1 MLSWKEAVLS
11 FRSSWEKVFQS
22 VETVV
27 RWGLSNRSLGMITA
41 IGVDEVAYGKGHKYL
56 TLVYQ
61 IDAECTLLLWVG
73 KERTVASFE

>member
-1 MLSWKEAVLS
+1 M
-11 FRSSWEKVFQS
+11 
-22 VETVV
+22 V

-61 IDAECTLLLWVG
+61 IDAECTLLLLLWVD